1 MNKLLVALI
10 AGTFAFTA
18 ASALAQ
24 TPAPA
29 KKEPV
34 PTRAIPSE
42 GDVMPL
48 SKMDTEQA
56 KAARAA
62 AKAKW
67 DAMTPEEKTAYKK
80 AVQKKRQADLTA
92 LDDYVIRSE
101 GATYNAKAG
110 AAAAAASKAQ
120 PTPDKAQRQ
129 KDLSNAEKAS
139 ITTKSGVPQQ

>member
-1 MNKLLVALI
+1 MNKPLATLI
-10 AGTFAFTA
+10 AGAFAVVS

-24 TPAPA
+24 TTAAPA

-92 LDDYVIRSE
+92 LDEYVVRSE
-101 GATYNAKAG
+101 GATYNAKQG
-110 AAAAAASKAQ
+110 AADAAASKAQ
-120 PTPDKAQRQ
+120 PTPSKAQRQ
-129 KDLSNAEKAS
+129 KDLSSGEKAS
-139 ITTKSGVPQQ
+139 SSRSGVPQQ